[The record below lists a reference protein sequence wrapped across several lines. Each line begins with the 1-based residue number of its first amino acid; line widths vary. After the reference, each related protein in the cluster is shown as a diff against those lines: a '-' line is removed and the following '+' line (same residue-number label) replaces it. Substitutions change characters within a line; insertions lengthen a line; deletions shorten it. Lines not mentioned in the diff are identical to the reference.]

1 MIEIIPAID
10 IIDGKCVRL
19 SRGDYDTSKVY
30 SDSPADMARRFAD
43 AGVRRI
49 HLVDLDGAKAGKPCN
64 LKVLSEIRKAVS
76 VALEWGGGLKKED
89 HLDMSFE
96 CGADC
101 VVCGSVAVKEPL
113 KLVKWLREFGGEKVI
128 LGADLRDG
136 KAATAGWTEDSSVTA
151 DSLVERFMKNGL
163 SQAIVTDI
171 SKDGMLQGPSDQLYV
186 QLQEKFPTVIFTVS
200 GGISS
205 MDDIRR
211 LDALGL
217 RRVIVGKAIYENRI
231 SMEDI
236 ALWSQK
242 G

>member
-1 MIEIIPAID
+1 M
-10 IIDGKCVRL
+10 RL
-19 SRGDYDTSKVY
+19 SRGDYDTSKLY

-76 VALEWGGGLKKED
+76 VELEWGGGLKKED

-163 SQAIVTDI
+163 AA
-171 SKDGMLQGPSDQLYV
+171 
-186 QLQEKFPTVIFTVS
+186 
-200 GGISS
+200 
-205 MDDIRR
+205 IRR
-211 LDALGL
+211 KDPDCYRHFQGWHAPGTVRPAVRAVAGEISVRHFHSQ
-217 RRVIVGKAIYENRI
+217 RRHQFHG
-231 SMEDI
+231 
-236 ALWSQK
+236 
-242 G
+242 

>member
-1 MIEIIPAID
+1 
-10 IIDGKCVRL
+10 
-19 SRGDYDTSKVY
+19 
-30 SDSPADMARRFAD
+30 
-43 AGVRRI
+43 
-49 HLVDLDGAKAGKPCN
+49 
-64 LKVLSEIRKAVS
+64 
-76 VALEWGGGLKKED
+76 
-89 HLDMSFE
+89 MSFE

-136 KAATAGWTEDSSVTA
+136 KAAVAGWTEDSSVTA